1 MELQV
6 ALDRRALDD
15 AVRIATQVAPH
26 AHRLEVGTSLIKE
39 FGVSSIR
46 RLRRAVP
53 ERHLVADVKT
63 FDNAHYEF
71 ELCFNAG
78 ADAATV
84 LGAAPEATVRT
95 CADVARAHR
104 RQVLID
110 LLATSSRRQ
119 ANPLVHHD
127 AIFGTHIGKDGQE
140 AQPERRPIAS
150 MLPDWTVHRRVA
162 LAGGIRLDDLAT
174 LVSRDHS

>member
-6 ALDRRALDD
+6 ALDRLALDD

-26 AHRLEVGTSLIKE
+26 ADRIEVGTSLIKE

-53 ERHLVADVKT
+53 DRHLVADVKT

-71 ELCFNAG
+71 ELCFDAG

-84 LGAAPEATVRT
+84 LGAAPDATVRM
-95 CADVARAHR
+95 CVDVARAHR

-119 ANPLVHHD
+119 ADLLVHHD
-127 AIFGTHIGKDGQE
+127 AVFGIHIGKDDQE
-140 AQPERRPIAS
+140 AQPGAGGSPRCC
-150 MLPDWTVHRRVA
+150 
-162 LAGGIRLDDLAT
+162 LAGQPTGASPSPVGSAWT
-174 LVSRDHS
+174 TSPPLVSRDHS